1 MRVVILLCL
10 AAGLLLPN
18 MASAQADLPAALDQ
32 IAGSELTRQKIPGV
46 AAVVVKNGQVVWSTG
61 LGVASLESKTPVTP
75 DTLFRLGSA
84 RVFLAA
90 AAYELSAQGR
100 LRLDAPAGDYLFGL
114 EEKQAQLSAQKLL
127 SPPSESGEE
136 AVAARLIQ
144 TIRAQPAPVLLH
156 EMIFAPLGMEHT
168 TFAPDLAMTYP
179 LALGHAVNGDIN
191 RPMQDGLLFTSA
203 QDLSR
208 FLIAFLNTEKQA
220 GDKLAG
226 DKQADEP
233 MLPPAVVAAL
243 SSDTGYGLDA
253 DASRGVRLIRQTSTA
268 SGFAGAILMAPEFQ
282 TGVVVLVNR
291 DGASA
296 ITIAQKLLERSL
308 PVRFPQSVAIVR

>member
-10 AAGLLLPN
+10 AAGVLLPN

-32 IAGSELTRQKIPGV
+32 IAGSELSRQKIPGV

-127 SPPSESGEE
+127 SPPSDSGEE

-156 EMIFAPLGMEHT
+156 EVIFAPLGMEHT

-179 LALGHAVNGDIN
+179 LALGHAANGDVN

-220 GDKLAG
+220 GDK
-226 DKQADEP
+226 QADEP
-233 MLPPAVVAAL
+233 VLPPAVVAAL

>member
-1 MRVVILLCL
+1 MRSAMPFLFL
-10 AAGLLLPN
+10 AGL
-18 MASAQADLPAALDQ
+18 AWGQADLPAALDQ
-32 IAGSELTRQKIPGV
+32 IADSELSRQKIPGV
-46 AAVVVKNGQVVWSTG
+46 AAAVVKDGQVVWTAG
-61 LGVASLESKTPVTP
+61 LGVASLETKTRVTP

-114 EEKQAQLSAQKLL
+114 DDKQSQLSAKKLL

-144 TIRAQPAPVLLH
+144 TIRVRPASALLQ
-156 EMIFAPLGMEHT
+156 EMLFTPLGMEHT

-179 LALGHAVNGDIN
+179 LAVGHAADGQIS
-191 RPMQDGLLFTSA
+191 RPMQDGPLFTSA
-203 QDLSR
+203 HDLAR
-208 FLIAFLNTEKQA
+208 FLIAFLNTDRQQ

-226 DKQADEP
+226 EP
-233 MLPPAVVAAL
+233 VLPAAIVAAL
-243 SSDTGYGLDA
+243 SSDNGFGLDA
-253 DASRGVRLIRQTSTA
+253 DASRGVRLLRQTSTA
-268 SGFAGAILMAPEFQ
+268 PGFAGAILMAPEFH
-282 TGVVVLVNR
+282 TGVVVLANR

-296 ITIAQKLLERSL
+296 ITIAQKLLERAL
-308 PVRFPQSVAIVR
+308 PVRFPQSLAIVR